1 MEEAIPKIISGGQT
15 GADRAALDWALSRKL
30 PCGGWCPK
38 GRKAEDGTIPEI
50 YPLRESTST
59 SYLQRTEWNVR
70 DSDGTVVFSL
80 APKLTGGSLKTVEFA
95 RKHNKPWIHVS
106 AVDPDPA
113 GRLQRFLEVNV
124 IDTLNIAG
132 PRKQRRRTRSPEDKK
147 PREPD
152 ARIQALL
159 QRPAGPGR
167 RRAGSQDHQRPVW
180 SARELRHGPLPR
192 MV

>member
-147 PREPD
+147 PRP
-152 ARIQALL
+152 ARCSDSSASST
-159 QRPAGPGR
+159 PG
-167 RRAGSQDHQRPVW
+167 GSW
-180 SARELRHGPLPR
+180 SA
-192 MV
+192 